1 MILSSYVVRALL
13 LFYTQGER
21 KAFKTT
27 PAENI
32 YASLSEVRT
41 HTLLQ
46 AKIRYQYSIYTGEY

>member
-1 MILSSYVVRALL
+1 MILSSYVVHALL
-13 LFYTQGER
+13 LFFTQGER

-46 AKIRYQYSIYTGEY
+46 AKIRYQYSIYW